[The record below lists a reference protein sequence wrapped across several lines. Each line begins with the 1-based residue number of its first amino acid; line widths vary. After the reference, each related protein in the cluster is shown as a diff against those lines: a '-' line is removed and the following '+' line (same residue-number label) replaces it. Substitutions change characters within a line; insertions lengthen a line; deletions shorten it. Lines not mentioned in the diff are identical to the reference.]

1 MSLSPAILAMI
12 DAAAAKHRARQI
24 ETKGWRSDAERRH
37 VLVSLQCFWSGD
49 IDDMSLEGRKAMVCR
64 LDTALRAEHRRSQP
78 SNHLHWTY
86 QRSRHQTLLHA
97 HRAETLAVQSMVAA
111 TRYLEAAE

>member
-37 VLVSLQCFWSGD
+37 VLASLQCFWAGD
-49 IDDMSLEGRKAMVCR
+49 IDDMSLDGRKAMLSR
-64 LDTALRAEHRRSQP
+64 MSNALRAEHRRSQP

-86 QRSRHQTLLHA
+86 QRSRHQTLLAA
-97 HRAETLAVQSMVAA
+97 HRAETLAVKAMWAE
-111 TRYLEAAE
+111 TGFLEAAE